1 MSDPLIDLAT
11 ATAAALGALLLDKD
25 VSGVDVVEGG
35 LPELVRRGRRERLQL
50 LVEGPLFAVLRER
63 GADNALFEVDL
74 PGGVHLAAGPLLDGR
89 VAVSVRRAAPT
100 DVNLSD
106 LVEEGLVPVG
116 VPDEL
121 VAALHL
127 GLGLVVLGPASSART
142 RLSVAVA
149 RAVSK
154 QLRVMALGTDVPAQ
168 SVPAPRVAGDDDLV
182 ARARAASA
190 LGADVLYAHAV
201 TVVELASLLRA
212 SLPVPLLASVA
223 VSNMALLREGLGTL
237 SPLTVGLAAVVGFD
251 PEGCPRLLE
260 LHGDSGASS
269 SSPSSSL
276 PSSSSSSSSTLSSV
290 DDDTVA
296 PDDAPPAEWASQDI
310 DDDPGWELG
319 PVQSP
324 SSLPS
329 LLPAS
334 TSPPAPGSF
343 DAALQSVARRPSYT
357 PRAPAPHPQ
366 HSALRGTGGLTFE
379 APGAS
384 VVDDGS
390 AAPQKR
396 NSATSAGMC
405 MRLRIT

>member
-1 MSDPLIDLAT
+1 MSDPLIDLAS

-74 PGGVHLAAGPLLDGR
+74 PGGVQLAAGPLLDGR
-89 VAVSVRRAAPT
+89 VALSVRRAAPT
-100 DVNLSD
+100 DVSLSH

-379 APGAS
+379 APGGA
-384 VVDDGS
+384 VMDDGS
-390 AAPQKR
+390 DDDGSGDDGEP
-396 NSATSAGMC
+396 
-405 MRLRIT
+405 

>member
-25 VSGVDVVEGG
+25 VSGIDVVEGG

-182 ARARAASA
+182 TRARAASA

-269 SSPSSSL
+269 SSSSPSSSSSL

-390 AAPQKR
+390 GDDGEP
-396 NSATSAGMC
+396 
-405 MRLRIT
+405 

>member
-182 ARARAASA
+182 TRARAASA

-379 APGAS
+379 APGGA
-384 VVDDGS
+384 VMDDGS
-390 AAPQKR
+390 DDDGSGDDGEP
-396 NSATSAGMC
+396 
-405 MRLRIT
+405 

>member
-1 MSDPLIDLAT
+1 
-11 ATAAALGALLLDKD
+11 
-25 VSGVDVVEGG
+25 
-35 LPELVRRGRRERLQL
+35 
-50 LVEGPLFAVLRER
+50 
-63 GADNALFEVDL
+63 
-74 PGGVHLAAGPLLDGR
+74 LLDGR

-190 LGADVLYAHAV
+190 LGADVLYAHAL

-269 SSPSSSL
+269 SSSSSL
-276 PSSSSSSSSTLSSV
+276 SSSSSSSS
-290 DDDTVA
+290 
-296 PDDAPPAEWASQDI
+296 
-310 DDDPGWELG
+310 
-319 PVQSP
+319 
-324 SSLPS
+324 SLPS
-329 LLPAS
+329 
-334 TSPPAPGSF
+334 SPMTA
-343 DAALQSVARRPSYT
+343 VT
-357 PRAPAPHPQ
+357 
-366 HSALRGTGGLTFE
+366 LRS
-379 APGAS
+379 P
-384 VVDDGS
+384 
-390 AAPQKR
+390 
-396 NSATSAGMC
+396 
-405 MRLRIT
+405 

>member
-1 MSDPLIDLAT
+1 
-11 ATAAALGALLLDKD
+11 
-25 VSGVDVVEGG
+25 
-35 LPELVRRGRRERLQL
+35 
-50 LVEGPLFAVLRER
+50 
-63 GADNALFEVDL
+63 
-74 PGGVHLAAGPLLDGR
+74 

-379 APGAS
+379 APGGA
-384 VVDDGS
+384 VMDDGS
-390 AAPQKR
+390 DDDGSGDDGEP
-396 NSATSAGMC
+396 
-405 MRLRIT
+405 

>member
-25 VSGVDVVEGG
+25 VSGIDVVEGG
-35 LPELVRRGRRERLQL
+35 LPELVRRGRRDRLQL

-100 DVNLSD
+100 DVNLSG

-142 RLSVAVA
+142 RLTVAVA
-149 RAVSK
+149 RAVSQ

-168 SVPAPRVAGDDDLV
+168 SVPAPRVAGEDDLV

-269 SSPSSSL
+269 TSTSPSPSSL
-276 PSSSSSSSSTLSSV
+276 PSSSSSSSSTLSV

-319 PVQSP
+319 PVQSPSSLP

-390 AAPQKR
+390 GDDGEP
-396 NSATSAGMC
+396 
-405 MRLRIT
+405 

>member
-89 VAVSVRRAAPT
+89 VALSLRRAAPT
-100 DVNLSD
+100 DVSLSD

-142 RLSVAVA
+142 RLTVAVA
-149 RAVSK
+149 RAVSQ

-269 SSPSSSL
+269 SSSSSSL
-276 PSSSSSSSSTLSSV
+276 PSSSSSSLPSSSSV

-324 SSLPS
+324 SSLPSPS

-384 VVDDGS
+384 IVDDGS
-390 AAPQKR
+390 GDDGEP
-396 NSATSAGMC
+396 
-405 MRLRIT
+405 

>member
-25 VSGVDVVEGG
+25 VSGIDVVEGG

-182 ARARAASA
+182 TRARAASA

-269 SSPSSSL
+269 S
-276 PSSSSSSSSTLSSV
+276 PSSSSSSSSSTSPSPLAPSPRTLSSSPASAS
-290 DDDTVA
+290 DDTVA

-390 AAPQKR
+390 GDDGEP
-396 NSATSAGMC
+396 
-405 MRLRIT
+405 

>member
-1 MSDPLIDLAT
+1 MSDPLIDLAS

-89 VAVSVRRAAPT
+89 VALSLRRAAPT
-100 DVNLSD
+100 DVSLSD

-142 RLSVAVA
+142 RLTVAVA
-149 RAVSK
+149 RAVSQ

-237 SPLTVGLAAVVGFD
+237 SPLTVGSAAVVGFD

-269 SSPSSSL
+269 SSPSS
-276 PSSSSSSSSTLSSV
+276 PSSSSSLPSSSSSTLSSV

-324 SSLPS
+324 SSLPSSLPSLS

-390 AAPQKR
+390 GDDGEP
-396 NSATSAGMC
+396 
-405 MRLRIT
+405 

>member
-182 ARARAASA
+182 TRARAASA

-276 PSSSSSSSSTLSSV
+276 PSSSSSSTLSSV

-390 AAPQKR
+390 GDDGEP
-396 NSATSAGMC
+396 
-405 MRLRIT
+405 

>member
-11 ATAAALGALLLDKD
+11 ATAAALGALLLDQD

-100 DVNLSD
+100 DINLSD

-142 RLSVAVA
+142 RLTVAVA
-149 RAVSK
+149 RAVSQ

-182 ARARAASA
+182 TRARAASA

-269 SSPSSSL
+269 SSSSPSSSSSL

-390 AAPQKR
+390 GDDGEP
-396 NSATSAGMC
+396 
-405 MRLRIT
+405 

>member
-182 ARARAASA
+182 TRARAASA

-269 SSPSSSL
+269 SSSSPSSSSSL

-390 AAPQKR
+390 GDDGEP
-396 NSATSAGMC
+396 
-405 MRLRIT
+405 